1 MIRIMTL
8 DAASHAEHSLDR
20 LRTRIEPLRAQA
32 IDLLCCQ
39 SIGHVKDGRST
50 PRREASHLLA
60 ETLGLTCSCFAS
72 RRSPGKGKKAGKGLA
87 TFTGTGVWVLNSGSF
102 TIGNAGEDEE
112 EIVQFALIR
121 KNGASVLALN
131 LHLAAAEQVQKRQL
145 ADLFSHALL
154 KDPYGAVVLCADRAA
169 PLSSKQWQVLAARSS
184 YNLHHHLLDPPN
196 GGGLLCLLPARSGAD
211 SAVTVRQPE
220 PQPSGAGKH
229 SGALA
234 GLTLSFDIQRLAADK
249 RSRLIFPLSFREQ
262 WLGYKEHRAFA

>member
-8 DAASHAEHSLDR
+8 DAATWAGHSLDR

-32 IDLLCCQ
+32 LDLLCCQ
-39 SIGHVKDGRST
+39 SIGHVKDSRGGLRLH
-50 PRREASHLLA
+50 ASHLLA

-72 RRSPGKGKKAGKGLA
+72 SRPPAMGKKAGKGLA

-121 KNGASVLALN
+121 KNGASVLAFN
-131 LHLAAAEQVQKRQL
+131 LHLAAAEQVQERQL
-145 ADLFSHALL
+145 AALFSHDLL
-154 KDPYGAVVLCADRAA
+154 KDPYGVVVLCADRAA
-169 PLSSKQWQVLAARSS
+169 QLSSKQWQVLAARSS
-184 YNLHHHLLDPPN
+184 YNLQHHLLESAN
-196 GGGLLCLLPARSGAD
+196 GSGLLCLLTVRTGAA
-211 SAVTVRQPE
+211 SAVTIRQPE
-220 PQPSGAGKH
+220 PQPSSAGKH

-234 GLTLSFDIQRLAADK
+234 GLTVSFDIQRLTADK
-249 RSRLIFPLSFREQ
+249 RSRPIFPLSFREQ

>member
-8 DAASHAEHSLDR
+8 DTATQAEHSLDR

-39 SIGHVKDGRST
+39 SIGHAKDGRGG
-50 PRREASHLLA
+50 PRLDASQLLA

-72 RRSPGKGKKAGKGLA
+72 RRSPAKGKKAGKGLA

-121 KNGASVLALN
+121 KNGVSVLALN
-131 LHLAAAEQVQKRQL
+131 LHLAAVEKVQKRQL

-184 YNLHHHLLDPPN
+184 YNLQHHLLDSAN
-196 GGGLLCLLPARSGAD
+196 GGGLLCLLTARSGAD

-220 PQPSGAGKH
+220 PKPSGVGKH
-229 SGALA
+229 SDALA

-249 RSRLIFPLSFREQ
+249 RSRPIFPLSFREQ

>member
-8 DAASHAEHSLDR
+8 DTATQAEHSLDR

-39 SIGHVKDGRST
+39 SIGHAKDGRGG
-50 PRREASHLLA
+50 PRLDASQLLA

-72 RRSPGKGKKAGKGLA
+72 RRSPAKGKKAGKGLA

-121 KNGASVLALN
+121 KNGVSVLALN
-131 LHLAAAEQVQKRQL
+131 LHLAAVEKVQKRQL

-169 PLSSKQWQVLAARSS
+169 QLSSKQWQALAGSSS
-184 YNLHHHLLDPPN
+184 YTLHHHLFDAAN
-196 GGGLLCLLPARSGAD
+196 GCGLLCLLTARTGAA
-211 SAVTVRQPE
+211 STVTVRQPE
-220 PQPSGAGKH
+220 PQPSRAGKH

-234 GLTLSFDIQRLAADK
+234 ELTLSFDIQRLTADK
-249 RSRLIFPLSFREQ
+249 RNRPIFPLSFREQ